1 MIKYVFRLVSRTK
14 QAAGNTKKFPMK
26 KELNKKNI
34 INASVQVS
42 RQQRQKNIKRI
53 DSK

>member
-1 MIKYVFRLVSRTK
+1 
-14 QAAGNTKKFPMK
+14 MK

-42 RQQRQKNIKRI
+42 RQHQQKNIKKGI
-53 DSK
+53 FIESK